1 VGAGAIAQGYAQAFQ
16 KCAVAC
22 LVAVADIR
30 ADAALALSQG
40 IVVPA
45 YESYESMAEEI
56 QFDAVLVCTP
66 PATHADISCYFLE
79 REKHVLCEK
88 PLSIDVQGALR
99 MLEAATRSGVKLSMC
114 SKFRFV
120 DDVIRAKSIYASGVL
135 GEIILFENVFTARVD
150 MTSRWNSDPVVSGGG
165 VLIDNGSH
173 SVDLIR
179 YFLGPITDVQ
189 VIEGK
194 RVQRIPVEDTVRMF
208 VRSAA
213 GVMGSID
220 LSWSINKEL
229 ESYINIYG
237 SQGTVSVGWKQS
249 RYRQASG
256 LDWVVFGK
264 GYDKL
269 RAFRNQIENFAG
281 AILGREL
288 LLITARDAVAS
299 VQVIDAA
306 YQAMRQQ
313 NWVTVGP
320 EADFDAIV
328 QAVQSR
334 PGEEQR

>member
-1 VGAGAIAQGYAQAFQ
+1 
-16 KCAVAC
+16 
-22 LVAVADIR
+22 
-30 ADAALALSQG
+30 
-40 IVVPA
+40 
-45 YESYESMAEEI
+45 
-56 QFDAVLVCTP
+56 
-66 PATHADISCYFLE
+66 
-79 REKHVLCEK
+79 
-88 PLSIDVQGALR
+88 
-99 MLEAATRSGVKLSMC
+99 
-114 SKFRFV
+114 
-120 DDVIRAKSIYASGVL
+120 
-135 GEIILFENVFTARVD
+135 
-150 MTSRWNSDPVVSGGG
+150 VVSGGG